1 MFSLTPSI
9 YIFSS
14 TLIIRTLIALSRPN
28 WFLAWVA
35 IELNLIRFIPHILN
49 SKSHQE
55 TEASIKYFLAQA
67 LGSALILIGRFS
79 LWRVSI
85 NTNISIFILITALF
99 LKLGAVPCHFWFPSV
114 ITSISWINAIIL
126 STWQKLAPLM
136 LLAFPLSGNSLLIN
150 TAGAVAAI
158 NAILG
163 GFIGINQ
170 THLRTLL
177 AYSSVTHSGWIIRA
191 LKINIPNITL
201 IYFILYSVIIIPLFT
216 VLISIS
222 SRSQL
227 IPLFN
232 RRPVITTTIS
242 LLLLSLAG
250 LPPFTGFIPKL
261 LVILHLSG
269 AHLLLIIML
278 LAGSFI
284 NAYYYLNII
293 FNSITAQI
301 NSHSSRKHL
310 RPKKSLIIPIMG
322 ATSLLGAFPIFIYA
336 LTLLNKS

>member
-49 SKSHQE
+49 SKLHQE

-79 LWRVSI
+79 LWRISI
-85 NTNISIFILITALF
+85 NTGISIFILMAALF

-114 ITSISWINAIIL
+114 MTSISWINAIIL
-126 STWQKLAPLM
+126 STWQKLAPLI

-150 TAGAVAAI
+150 TAGIVAAI
-158 NAILG
+158 NAVLG
-163 GFIGINQ
+163 GFMGINQ

-177 AYSSVTHSGWIIRA
+177 AYSSITHSGWIIRA
-191 LKINIPNITL
+191 LNINMPNITL
-201 IYFILYSVIIIPLFT
+201 LYFTLYSVIIIPLFI
-216 VLISIS
+216 VLMSIS

-227 IPLFN
+227 ISLFN
-232 RRPVITTTIS
+232 RRPLITSTIS

-261 LVILHLSG
+261 LVILHLSET
-269 AHLLLIIML
+269 HLLLTTIL

-301 NSHSSRKHL
+301 SIYTSRKHL
-310 RPKKSLIIPIMG
+310 KSKKSLIIPIIG
-322 ATSLLGAFPIFIYA
+322 ATSILGALPIFIYA